1 MDSVYHRGE
10 IAVQQMAGE
19 LNMAEQTGRS
29 VRDYMP
35 KAASDFLANQTFIII
50 STIDGNHRVW
60 ATLLI
65 GAPGFVEPIDEQ
77 NVRIHIS
84 PLQQTQ
90 LRDHLN
96 SIKEIGI
103 LAIEPTTRRRMRLNG
118 TAELHPDGIMV
129 KTEQVYANCPKY
141 IQARDHRRAG
151 LEQTEAAV
159 SRTATTWNDKQI
171 HWIEQADTFFI
182 ATASPDH
189 KADASHRGGSPGFIR
204 VIDNK
209 TLVFPD
215 YAGNSM
221 YNTLGNIYTN
231 PHCGMLFIDYE
242 TGDTMQLT
250 GKATI
255 LPDSDE
261 LLSTFP
267 GALRLTQFELELSI
281 EWMNANPNPWP
292 MISYSPFNPKL
303 V

>member
-1 MDSVYHRGE
+1 MNSVYHRGE
-10 IAVQQMAGE
+10 IAVQQMAGA
-19 LNMAEQTGRS
+19 LTMAEQTGRS

-35 KAASDFLANQTFIII
+35 QAASDFLANQTFIII
-50 STIDGNHRVW
+50 STIDGNNRVW
-60 ATLLI
+60 ATLLT
-65 GAPGFVEPIDEQ
+65 GAPGFVKPINEQ
-77 NVRIHIS
+77 IVRIHIS
-84 PLQQTQ
+84 PLQQSQ
-90 LRDHLN
+90 LRSHLN

-103 LAIEPTTRRRMRLNG
+103 LAIEPTTRKRMRLNG
-118 TAELHPDGIMV
+118 TAELHSDGIIV
-129 KTEQVYANCPKY
+129 KAEQVYANCPKY

-151 LEQTEAAV
+151 LEQREATV
-159 SRTATTWNDKQI
+159 SHTAATWNDKQI
-171 HWIEQADTFFI
+171 RWIQQADTFFI
-182 ATASPDH
+182 ATASPEH
-189 KADASHRGGSPGFIR
+189 KADASHRGGSPGFIH

-242 TGDTMQLT
+242 TGNTMQLT
-250 GKATI
+250 GKAKI
-255 LPDSDE
+255 LPDSDD

-281 EWMNANPNPWP
+281 EWMNANPNAWP